1 MDKNLL
7 NKWKT
12 LYLLQLVTHHDKDRN
27 DNHNDDYD
35 NCNTSKVDE
44 TTFSVNKEATLTL
57 RL

>member
-1 MDKNLL
+1 MENLIFVDG
-7 NKWKT
+7 N
-12 LYLLQLVTHHDKDRN
+12 LQLVTHHDKDHN

>member
-1 MDKNLL
+1 MENLIFVDG
-7 NKWKT
+7 N
-12 LYLLQLVTHHDKDRN
+12 LQLVTHHDKDRN

-35 NCNTSKVDE
+35 NCNNSKVDE